1 MVPQQP
7 FTQNHVQWFIELL
20 GHANVSQNLNDLES
34 VSRDYTEDLSFL
46 PDLLLIPSNTEQLSN
61 ILKYCNEHK
70 ISVYTR
76 GAGTGLSGACLPV
89 LGGVVISMKKFNR
102 ILAIDNENF
111 QVTVESGVVNAEL
124 KEMLKPF
131 GLTYPPDPA
140 SMGSSTIGGNI
151 AHGAGGPKA
160 VKYGTTRDYVLNL
173 EVVLPTGDVIW
184 TGANTLKNSTGFSL
198 THLMIG
204 SEGLL
209 GIVTKAVLKLIPL
222 KTQELLMLATFDN
235 ASKAASCVNSILING
250 FEPAGIELMEVSG
263 VEIAMDILKIPFPKP
278 ANTAFY
284 LLIILDGNNID
295 ELNSTAENLYPFL
308 EEEGAIEVYLPN
320 NSEMSADWWKI
331 RRSLGELVKQQS
343 VYKEEDTV
351 VPRSKLPELLS
362 GVKEIGNKYGFR
374 SVCYGHAGDG
384 NLHVNILKDQ
394 MTEDQWKNEVP
405 MGIVEIFQLCKS
417 LGGTISGEHGIGLV
431 QAPYLKIVLSDVHL
445 NIMKGIKQSFDP
457 NGILN
462 PGKWL

>member
-76 GAGTGLSGACLPV
+76 GAGTGLSGACLPI

>member
-34 VSRDYTEDLSFL
+34 VSKDYTEDLSFL

-235 ASKAASCVNSILING
+235 AYKAASCVNSILING